1 MADISLLFD
10 VAGGGDINGE
20 SGREIFKQLESIVNT
35 INKNPFKIKFEA
47 DETSLNAF
55 KEKIDNLKKEIGRD
69 LKINT
74 GNISGRLGESGGK
87 TKRKAE
93 SPEARMQKEIDAAWE
108 IHRAQKESE
117 AKIRDEINKSYRARE
132 VAVEKTEAAIEEATR
147 KEVNA
152 YEKAEAKKSADL
164 AKRMQKEIDAAW
176 SKQKA
181 ERDAQDAIQRDIHRA
196 YEERNK
202 RIREE
207 EDAVKKASRSEIDW
221 YDKVED
227 AAEKRRKKE
236 SATLNDDTKSL
247 NAAIIRIERLRQR
260 RDKALTD
267 FTKAKFGY
275 SQDSYKGIEDLD
287 NDIKKLEN
295 GLRKMTKEDFAKE
308 IGDIEGKLAG
318 FSGTIKESNED
329 TKTFADRVKAIS
341 KRFAEWFSI
350 THLITQAYQLLRRM
364 VIAVVDIDS
373 AMTELKKVT
382 NETAARYD
390 SFLRNATVRA
400 KNLGAALSDT
410 VRATA
415 DFARLGYSIDEAEK
429 MADAAI
435 IYKNVGDGIQ
445 DINTASENIIA
456 TMQAFGIKANDVMSI
471 VDKFNEVGN
480 NFAVSSSGI
489 GDALLRSAAA
499 MHSAG
504 NTIDET
510 IALVAAANTIV
521 QNPETV
527 GTTLKTISMYL
538 RAAKTEAEE
547 AGESTEGMASSVSE
561 LREEILDLTGQRV
574 DVMIDEDTFKNT
586 YQIMKELSS
595 VWDSITDTSRAN
607 ILEMVGGKRNA
618 NIVSALLENFTVAEE
633 ALTSSL
639 NSAGSAVAENEK
651 QLDSIRG
658 KISLLQA
665 SFESLS
671 ATVINGDF
679 IKFVVGGAA
688 ELVGWIE
695 KAITLMG
702 GLEVLIPSI
711 LGLFAS
717 SQVSNIIGL
726 ISGLKNN
733 TGWLSTII
741 GSITKNAS
749 VLKAYFATMTTGS
762 YAAST
767 ALSMLGGTAAVVSAS
782 LSALT
787 VGIGV
792 IAAVCIS
799 AKKRQE
805 ELRAEQIA
813 GSQAASSLSDEITD
827 LYTQYSAL
835 SNAIGEAGEN
845 TQELSSVQDS
855 IIDKLGLH
863 GKKVDE
869 LVARYGDYKKA
880 ITEATKEELYNQ
892 RLLMLGATSSYEQ
905 NVIDAYNPGKTIN
918 IGTGQ
923 GDGGLL
929 SFLKGNYSSLIGG
942 RTLSNTTSF
951 HLRLNDLGYDLKTAA
966 GVIATQEALFEM
978 LRNLEYHGFEDTE
991 FFSDLASYTSSLDSS
1006 ISEYQNHLK
1015 DLDSNLLQYEYLNTL
1030 SIFGTPETQEDFSS
1044 MRSFMISSIETAKDF
1059 KVSYEEAASSV
1070 DDFLSNQTD
1079 FAKFFDGTA
1088 NETVSTSITALGTFK
1103 DKILLLKKALDEQNR
1118 TGSVTTETYQAISK
1132 LGEDCADMF
1141 DFASGKTALNTESMN
1156 SYIDSLVKETG
1167 AILASNDATADQ
1179 IAEMVRLANEVRT
1192 VDKEIDIAIDALSS
1206 LADVLKDA
1214 IDGTEMS
1221 AMQMANLITQYPE
1234 LASAIQL
1241 TTNGYKLEEEAVRN
1255 LVRAKAEMLR
1265 LDELE
1270 AKAKARDRIIAGP
1283 GTEQTIANVDK
1294 IFSVHGGSI
1303 HSFED
1308 YVKIAGGS
1316 VTDNWIAGFRDYVEA
1331 SIMQIERDNA
1341 IRQLVSDMLNPDKY
1355 MFGEKDPSSAEE
1367 VESAFSI
1374 AYQKHQHLLAMEQ
1387 ETEQDYLEWLTDAY
1401 KQAYL
1406 DKQISL
1412 DEYYKYQEEVY
1423 AKSKELFK
1431 DNLNDV
1437 DKAID
1442 RKNRKGDS
1450 ASVIKL
1456 YQTQLSRI
1464 NKEIQ
1469 KYRELGL
1476 DNHSDYIQ
1484 ELESLLWSYQD
1495 KLLDVLQAPIDVSKD
1510 AADGLSTI
1518 LELTQDLI
1526 KWENE
1531 KLIEA
1536 LEKEKEQYADI
1547 INKKKEALALSREQE
1562 QHDRSSADKLAE
1574 IAKLQSKIDQLALDD
1589 SREASAQR
1597 SKLEDDLAEMQKSLA
1612 EEQADYAYNQQID
1625 ALDREYEAFEES
1637 KDKEIEGLQN
1647 RLSSA
1652 EKLFVAAIDRII
1664 NNWDSLYRD
1673 LETWNLEYGSTL
1685 QEDLVSAWDAASD
1698 AVKRY
1703 GSFVNALDA
1712 ANTTHKGV
1720 SESGGF
1726 ESSIVNMM
1734 KKNSSLWT
1742 DSTASGRKMLEDKNV
1757 ELAEILANYLGKK
1770 ITRGTDGVWRID
1782 GKKLYDIYH
1791 TGGIVGGNGSL
1802 SQNETMALLENGE
1815 MVLDDKK
1822 QRFLLSAAGFIKD
1835 LSDRIGSTI
1844 DVSKLS
1850 ALSVF
1855 TGKKSNISTMLDK
1868 LDSAGG
1874 GEFNFQPNVNV
1885 YITHNGEMS
1894 DAEARRYGETAADAV
1909 LEKLNG
1915 AFSKRGITHTGHN
1928 LIKT

>member
-10 VAGGGDINGE
+10 VLGGE
-20 SGREIFKQLESIVNT
+20 SITENGSSGKTIADQLSKIVEK
-35 INKNPFKIKFEA
+35 INKDPLKIKFEMDPESVKDIEKTITGLSKRFTNLQKKIESTA
-47 DETSLNAF
+47 NTLNTKFNSGDHTGSLGQLSTQIGALITALNASGKSGGGGTSGRKTKTITTV
-55 KEKIDNLKKEIGRD
+55 KEVGSALQGFRSLLNKGASVLGDNQTYTAFAATVGGLSGELDRAIQSGKAFDDELSEGVYETLKRARLEAVQLKQVLASTPAPIAAPALLGDNSGKLSSTQKKIDQL
-69 LKINT
+69 
-74 GNISGRLGESGGK
+74 
-87 TKRKAE
+87 
-93 SPEARMQKEIDAAWE
+93 
-108 IHRAQKESE
+108 
-117 AKIRDEINKSYRARE
+117 
-132 VAVEKTEAAIEEATR
+132 
-147 KEVNA
+147 
-152 YEKAEAKKSADL
+152 
-164 AKRMQKEIDAAW
+164 
-176 SKQKA
+176 
-181 ERDAQDAIQRDIHRA
+181 IQRA
-196 YEERNK
+196 NK
-202 RIREE
+202 Y
-207 EDAVKKASRSEIDW
+207 K
-221 YDKVED
+221 
-227 AAEKRRKKE
+227 
-236 SATLNDDTKSL
+236 
-247 NAAIIRIERLRQR
+247 
-260 RDKALTD
+260 TD
-267 FTKAKFGY
+267 YTKAKHGNSRDAYDKIDKVISDLNDLTFDLGGMEDKKA
-275 SQDSYKGIEDLD
+275 QEEIKRIEKDLSKI
-287 NDIKKLEN
+287 NNTIINSGEN
-295 GLRKMTKEDFAKE
+295 
-308 IGDIEGKLAG
+308 
-318 FSGTIKESNED
+318 
-329 TKTFADRVKAIS
+329 TKTFAERVRDLT
-341 KRFAEWFSI
+341 KRFGEWFSI
-350 THLITQAYQLLRRM
+350 TRIVVEAYQMLRRM
-364 VIAVVDIDS
+364 VSSVIELDT

-382 NETAARYD
+382 DETDARYD
-390 SFLRNATVRA
+390 AFLRNATTRA
-400 KNLGAALSDT
+400 KTLGAALTDT
-410 VRATA
+410 VTATA
-415 DFARLGYSIDEAEK
+415 DFARLGYTIEEAEK

-445 DINTASENIIA
+445 DINTASESIIA
-456 TMQAFGIKANDVMSI
+456 TMQAFGIKATDVMSI
-471 VDKFNEVGN
+471 VDRFNEVGN
-480 NFAVSSSGI
+480 NFAISSSGI
-489 GDALLRSAAA
+489 GEALLRSAAA

-510 IALVAAANTIV
+510 IALATAANTIV
-521 QNPETV
+521 QSPETV

-561 LREEILDLTGQRV
+561 LREEILDLSGQRV
-574 DVMIDEDTFKNT
+574 DVMIDEDTFKST

-688 ELVGWIE
+688 ELVGWLE

-702 GLEVLIPSI
+702 GLEVIIPSV
-711 LGLFAS
+711 LGLFVS

-726 ISGLKNN
+726 LSGLKSN
-733 TGWLSTII
+733 TGWLGKII

-749 VLKAYFATMTTGS
+749 VLKAYFATMITGS
-762 YAAST
+762 HNASI
-767 ALSMLGGTAAVVSAS
+767 ALSTLGGTAAVASAS

-787 VGIGV
+787 IGIGV
-792 IAAVCIS
+792 IAAVCIN
-799 AKKRQE
+799 AKKKQE
-805 ELRAEQIA
+805 ELRAELIA

-827 LYTQYSAL
+827 LYTQYSTL

-845 TQELSSVQDS
+845 TQELASVQDS

-863 GKKVDE
+863 GQKVDE
-869 LVARYGDYKKA
+869 LVARYGNYKKA

-923 GDGGLL
+923 DDGGLL

-978 LRNLEYHGFEDTE
+978 LRNLEYHGFDDTE

-1088 NETVSTSITALGTFK
+1088 NETVNTSITALSTFK

-1118 TGSVTTETYQAISK
+1118 TGSVTTETYQEISK
-1132 LGEDCADMF
+1132 LGEECADMF
-1141 DFASGKTALNTESMN
+1141 DFASGKTTLNTESMN
-1156 SYIDSLVKETG
+1156 TYIDSLVKETG
-1167 AILASNDATADQ
+1167 AILASNDATEDQ
-1179 IAEMVRLANEVRT
+1179 VTEMARLANEVRA
-1192 VDKEIDIAIDALSS
+1192 VDKEVDIAIDTLGS

-1241 TTNGYKLEEEAVRN
+1241 TTNGYKLEKEAVRN

-1270 AKAKARDRIIAGP
+1270 AKAKARDRIISGP

-1308 YVKIAGGS
+1308 YVKIVGGS

-1341 IRQLVSDMLNPDKY
+1341 INQLVSDMLDPDKY
-1355 MFGEKDPSSAEE
+1355 VFGEKPQASAEN

-1401 KQAYL
+1401 QQAYME
-1406 DKQISL
+1406 KQISL
-1412 DEYYKYQEEVY
+1412 DEYYRYQEEVY

-1476 DNHSDYIQ
+1476 DNYSDYIQ

-1495 KLLDVLQAPIDVSKD
+1495 KLLDVLQTPIDASKD

-1526 KWENE
+1526 RWENE
-1531 KLIEA
+1531 RLIEA

-1547 INKKKEALALSREQE
+1547 VDKKKEALSLSREQE
-1562 QHDRSSADKLAE
+1562 RHDRSSADKIAE

-1589 SREASAQR
+1589 SREAFAQR
-1597 SKLEDDLAEMQKSLA
+1597 SQLEDELAEMQKSLA
-1612 EEQADYAYNQQID
+1612 EEQADYAYNQQVD

-1637 KDKEIEGLQN
+1637 KDNEIEGLQN
-1647 RLSSA
+1647 MLSSA
-1652 EKLFVAAIDRII
+1652 EKLYATAIDRIS
-1664 NNWDSLYRD
+1664 NHWDSLYND

-1685 QEDLVSAWDAASD
+1685 QDDLVSAWDAASD

-1703 GSFVNALDA
+1703 GSFVTALDTV
-1712 ANTTHKGV
+1712 NTTNYGI

-1734 KKNSSLWT
+1734 KKNSSMWT
-1742 DSTASGRKMLEDKNV
+1742 DSTASGRKKLEDKNV
-1757 ELAEILANYLGKK
+1757 ELAGILANYLGKK
-1770 ITRGTDGVWRID
+1770 ITRGSDGVWMID
-1782 GKKLYDIYH
+1782 SKRLYDIYH

-1915 AFSKRGITHTGHN
+1915 AFSKRGITHAGHN

>member
-69 LKINT
+69 LKIST

-117 AKIRDEINKSYRARE
+117 AKIRDEINKSYRAKE
-132 VAVEKTEAAIEEATR
+132 AAAEKTEAAIEEATR

-181 ERDAQDAIQRDIHRA
+181 EHDAQDAIQRDIHRA

-202 RIREE
+202 RIKEE
-207 EDAVKKASRSEIDW
+207 EDAVERASRSEIDW
-221 YDKVED
+221 YDKINSALGED
-227 AAEKRRKKE
+227 
-236 SATLNDDTKSL
+236 SKSL
-247 NAAIIRIERLRQR
+247 NDVFVRTNRLEKRL
-260 RDKALTD
+260 KTVLG
-267 FTKAKFGY
+267 FTSAKFGK
-275 SQDSYKGIEDLD
+275 SQKSYEAVEGLTERVQDLK
-287 NDIKKLEN
+287 NNLSTITKEEALKKL
-295 GLRKMTKEDFAKE
+295 KEFEKILSDAE
-308 IGDIEGKLAG
+308 VDIEKN
-318 FSGTIKESNED
+318 NEKS
-329 TKTFADRVKAIS
+329 KTFADRIKTIA
-341 KRFAEWFSI
+341 KRFSEWFSI
-350 THLITQAYQLLRRM
+350 THLITQVYQLLRRM
-364 VIAVVDIDS
+364 VTAVVDIDS

-445 DINTASENIIA
+445 DINTASESIIA
-456 TMQAFGIKANDVMSI
+456 TMQAFGIKANNVMSI

-510 IALVAAANTIV
+510 IALVASANTIV

-561 LREEILDLTGQRV
+561 LREKILDLTGQKV
-574 DVMIDEDTFKNT
+574 DIMVDEDNFKST
-586 YQIMKELSS
+586 YKIMSELSGI
-595 VWDSITDTSRAN
+595 WDTLTDTSRAN
-607 ILEMVGGKRNA
+607 ILEMIGGKRNA
-618 NIVSALLENFTVAEE
+618 NIVSALLENFTVAQD
-633 ALTSSL
+633 ALEKSL
-639 NSAGSAVAENEK
+639 DSAGSAAKENEK
-651 QLDSIRG
+651 HLESIQGR
-658 KISLLQA
+658 ISLLKA
-665 SFESLS
+665 AFESLS
-671 ATVINGDF
+671 STIVDDDA
-679 IKFVVGGAA
+679 IKIIISGLTGIISGVDK
-688 ELVGWIE
+688 LIQ
-695 KAITLMG
+695 LLG
-702 GLEVLIPSI
+702 GLKVLIP
-711 LGLFAS
+711 A
-717 SQVSNIIGL
+717 
-726 ISGLKNN
+726 ISGLLVTNN
-733 TGWLSTII
+733 LPSIVNLFMSLSSSKLLTGF
-741 GSITKNAS
+741 TKNIS
-749 VLKAYFATMTTGS
+749 VLKAWFTTITTGS
-762 YAAST
+762 RAASS
-767 ALSMLGGTAAVVSAS
+767 ALTMLGGSIQLFGTFASILITVVSLAAIGISNYKRKIEEARQEQIEASKAAGTLSNEITELYDKYVS
-782 LSALT
+782 LSDAMSDGKDVTEEYTAVQNEIIEKLGLT
-787 VGIGV
+787 RSELDKLIKDYGNYESA
-792 IAAVCIS
+792 IAHATN
-799 AKKRQE
+799 E
-805 ELRAEQIA
+805 ELR
-813 GSQAASSLSDEITD
+813 
-827 LYTQYSAL
+827 
-835 SNAIGEAGEN
+835 
-845 TQELSSVQDS
+845 
-855 IIDKLGLH
+855 
-863 GKKVDE
+863 
-869 LVARYGDYKKA
+869 R
-880 ITEATKEELYNQ
+880 Q
-892 RLLMLGATSSYEQ
+892 RLIMLGSTSSYE
-905 NVIDAYNPGKTIN
+905 NGVINAASSHKDVIRLIPGKYNLNTYSDVLDAHNN
-918 IGTGQ
+918 ILTQ
-923 GDGGLL
+923 LESL
-929 SFLKGNYSSLIGG
+929 AYKGHQNS
-942 RTLSNTTSF
+942 
-951 HLRLNDLGYDLKTAA
+951 GY
-966 GVIATQEALFEM
+966 
-978 LRNLEYHGFEDTE
+978 Y
-991 FFSDLASYTSSLDSS
+991 SDLCNAYEEIGKAID
-1006 ISEYQNHLK
+1006 EYQNHINELNKTAIQIHLYDAIDTFGSPDNKDEFDVLK
-1015 DLDSNLLQYEYLNTL
+1015 NNIVQTMKVAN
-1030 SIFGTPETQEDFSS
+1030 
-1044 MRSFMISSIETAKDF
+1044 DF
-1059 KVSYEEAASSV
+1059 KGTWTELENAV
-1070 DDFLSNQTD
+1070 DDYLSTQDGFSEFYQNLGGSDGSSSPNQTLEH
-1079 FAKFFDGTA
+1079 FREKIITLK
-1088 NETVSTSITALGTFK
+1088 TALNEFN
-1103 DKILLLKKALDEQNR
+1103 Q
-1118 TGSVTTETYQAISK
+1118 TGEVTSDTYNKVVA

-1141 DFASGKTALNTESMN
+1141 DFASGKTTLNTENMN

-1179 IAEMVRLANEVRT
+1179 VAEMARLANEVRA
-1192 VDKEIDIAIDALSS
+1192 VDKEVDIAIDALSS

-1241 TTNGYKLEEEAVRN
+1241 TTNGYKLEEGAVRS

-1308 YVKIAGGS
+1308 YVKIVGGS

-1355 MFGEKDPSSAEE
+1355 VFGEKGPSSAEE

-1562 QHDRSSADKLAE
+1562 QRDRSFADKLAE
-1574 IAKLQSKIDQLALDD
+1574 IAKLQSRIDQLALDD

-1647 RLSSA
+1647 MLSSA
-1652 EKLFVAAIDRII
+1652 EKLYAAAIDRIS
-1664 NNWDSLYRD
+1664 NNWDSLYHD

-1685 QEDLVSAWDAASD
+1685 QDDLVSAWDAASD
-1698 AVKRY
+1698 AVIRY

-1757 ELAEILANYLGKK
+1757 ELVGILANYLGKK

-1791 TGGIVGGNGSL
+1791 TGGVVGGNGSF

-1855 TGKKSNISTMLDK
+1855 TGKKSNISAMLDK

-1915 AFSKRGITHTGHN
+1915 AFSKRGITHAGHN